1 MKHVLVIE
9 DESDVLYSIRY
20 FLVKKGYRVSTAE
33 NGSEGWQLISHSI
46 SHSPPID
53 LIITDIILPD
63 INGLELLKKI
73 RQQDLRIPV
82 LVISALDN
90 ENLMT
95 RLMLLGCMDYLTK
108 PFTSNVLLQRINEV
122 FKRIEQERY

>member
-33 NGSEGWQLISHSI
+33 NGTQGWQLISQSTGHS
-46 SHSPPID
+46 HPID

-73 RQQDLRIPV
+73 KQQDLHIPV
-82 LVISALDN
+82 LVMTALDI

-108 PFTSNVLLQRINEV
+108 PFTADVLLQRINQV
-122 FKRIEQERY
+122 FKRIEKERY